1 MFKVYVC
8 KLDEKSFDK
17 IRKTQHLNFNFQQL
31 IPMLVKQIN
40 LCQKQIN
47 QYSAVLVL
55 NKISSHRLDFLENIE
70 YKRIELLSLEFED
83 LDEEAIKNY
92 VTFRFTKVK
101 MSRQIIE
108 KKLKDVMSMTKLK
121 NQNLYH

>member
-1 MFKVYVC
+1 
-8 KLDEKSFDK
+8 
-17 IRKTQHLNFNFQQL
+17 
-31 IPMLVKQIN
+31 MLVKQIN